1 MMMNMH
7 ERIMAGKLFTDMCE
21 GMPEER
27 TAAKLRMKAFNDSM
41 PDDPDRRAA
50 GGDFRRG
57 HRRMGRAALLF
68 LLWAA
73 HQAGQEHL
81 HQRQLQFH

>member
-1 MMMNMH
+1 MNMH
-7 ERIMAGKLFTDMCE
+7 ERILSGKLFTDMCE

-50 GGDFRRG
+50 
-57 HRRMGRAALLF
+57 LLEEIF
-68 LLWAA
+68 GEYTGAWI
-73 HQAGQEHL
+73 EPP
-81 HQRQLQFH
+81 FYFC